1 MLLNGGGKL
10 LYDKHLVSVMLSI
23 WFEQQTLLN
32 GSGKLLYDKQLVS
45 VMIRI

>member
-10 LYDKHLVSVMLSI
+10 LYDKQLVSVMLRI
-23 WFEQQTLLN
+23 WLEQQMLLN

-45 VMIRI
+45 VMTKI